1 MFWRYVTSITMVGL
15 ITACSESSSRIEIPF
30 AATFA
35 NTSLSCDG
43 AAGVNLT
50 DLRFY
55 VHQLSVFDADGES
68 HAVELEVDDW
78 QQSDLALLDLE
89 DGSGN
94 CLNGTAEMNAVVRGV
109 TTSRDVRGLEFTLG
123 VPFESNHGDPLTATP
138 PLGDADMHWHW
149 RGGYKFLRAGIKSEN
164 DSFWIHL
171 GSTGCEG
178 TIRNITGC
186 SAPNRVTVHLDDFVP
201 GDIVLVDL
209 AELVADGA
217 FADAAPSDCSSGPAE
232 TSCGDPFAAFGL
244 QHATSGAAD
253 AQRVFSVQR
262 QP

>member
-1 MFWRYVTSITMVGL
+1 MFWRYVTFITMVGL

-30 AATFA
+30 AAKFA
-35 NTSLSCDG
+35 GAPLACDSTT
-43 AAGVNLT
+43 GVSLT

-55 VHQLSVFDADGES
+55 VHKVRLISADGER
-68 HAVELEVDDW
+68 HRVELEASDW
-78 QQSDLALLDLE
+78 QQPDLALLDLE
-89 DGSGN
+89 DGSGD
-94 CLNGTAEMNAVVRGV
+94 CLNGTSELNAVVRGSV
-109 TTSRDVRGLEFTLG
+109 KGQDLRGLEFTLG
-123 VPFESNHGDPLTATP
+123 VPFASNHGDPLKAMP

-186 SAPNRVTVHLDDFVP
+186 NAPNRVTAQLDKFVP
-201 GDIVLVDL
+201 GDTVVIDL
-209 AELVADGA
+209 AELVAGGVLD
-217 FADAAPSDCSSGPAE
+217 DAAPSDCSSGPAE

-244 QHATSGAAD
+244 QHATAGAAD
-253 AQRVFSVQR
+253 TQRIFSVQN
-262 QP
+262 Q